1 MASSGKMVSLLFVL
15 LVVVLSAGNNGVL
28 ARDTIA
34 SVSAPA
40 PAPASGAGTILPGL
54 LIPALM
60 ALASLLLGQ
69 Q

>member
-1 MASSGKMVSLLFVL
+1 MAIRMVSVLFALL
-15 LVVVLSAGNNGVL
+15 LVVVSSVESNGVL

-34 SVSAPA
+34 SASTPG

-60 ALASLLLGQ
+60 ALASLLIGRQ
-69 Q
+69 